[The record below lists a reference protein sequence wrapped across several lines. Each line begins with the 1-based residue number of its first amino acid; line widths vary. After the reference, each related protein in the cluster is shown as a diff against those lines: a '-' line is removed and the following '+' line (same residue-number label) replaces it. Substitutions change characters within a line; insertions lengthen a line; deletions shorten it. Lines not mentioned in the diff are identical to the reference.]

1 MSERKAVLKGT
12 VAGLILS
19 SASALAVMLPT
30 AAMAEEEPI
39 RIGYIDPL
47 SGPFA
52 NVGDAGLKQF
62 RYLAEKM
69 NAEGG
74 ILGRDIEIV
83 GFDNKSSAQ
92 ESLQIL
98 REAADEGIYYVT
110 QGNGSHV
117 AGALVDGVEKHNRR
131 NPDNRIVFLNYA
143 AVDPTLTNEKCS
155 FWHFRF
161 DANSAMKMKAITDY
175 MADQNQIKKVFLIN
189 QDYSHGQFIS
199 QAGNALLGEK
209 RPDIEIAGDVLHPV
223 GKVKDFSPYI
233 SRIKASGADTVITGN
248 WGNDLSL
255 LVKAGDQA
263 GLDVDWY
270 TYYAGGLGTP
280 TSLGKAAAGK
290 VKMITEWQENLAVR
304 YEALELRS
312 MLEEFEQRY
321 GGIELYYLRVK
332 TEMDMLKKAME
343 KAGSGDP
350 QAVAFALEDMSIETP
365 FGTATMRAA
374 DHQLMQPL
382 FMSTFGEDYLEYD
395 SEGTG
400 FGWKMDAEIPADET
414 RVETSC
420 EMKRPT
426 RAS

>member
-1 MSERKAVLKGT
+1 M
-12 VAGLILS
+12 
-19 SASALAVMLPT
+19 
-30 AAMAEEEPI
+30 
-39 RIGYIDPL
+39 
-47 SGPFA
+47 
-52 NVGDAGLKQF
+52 
-62 RYLAEKM
+62 
-69 NAEGG
+69 
-74 ILGRDIEIV
+74 
-83 GFDNKSSAQ
+83 
-92 ESLQIL
+92 
-98 REAADEGIYYVT
+98 
-110 QGNGSHV
+110 
-117 AGALVDGVEKHNRR
+117 
-131 NPDNRIVFLNYA
+131 
-143 AVDPTLTNEKCS
+143 
-155 FWHFRF
+155 
-161 DANSAMKMKAITDY
+161 
-175 MADQNQIKKVFLIN
+175 
-189 QDYSHGQFIS
+189 
-199 QAGNALLGEK
+199 
-209 RPDIEIAGDVLHPV
+209 
-223 GKVKDFSPYI
+223 
-233 SRIKASGADTVITGN
+233 
-248 WGNDLSL
+248 
-255 LVKAGDQA
+255 
-263 GLDVDWY
+263 
-270 TYYAGGLGTP
+270 
-280 TSLGKAAAGK
+280 
-290 VKMITEWQENLAVR
+290 R